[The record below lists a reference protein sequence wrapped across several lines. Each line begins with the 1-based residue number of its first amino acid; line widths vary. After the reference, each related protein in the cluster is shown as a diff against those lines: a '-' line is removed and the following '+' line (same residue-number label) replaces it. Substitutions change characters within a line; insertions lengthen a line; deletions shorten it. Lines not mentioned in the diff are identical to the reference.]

1 MTMETSI
8 DLPLD
13 SDGFLRRACPSC
25 VREFKWLPSA
35 EDAAEPAPAEYF
47 CPYCGGQSAS
57 GEWLT
62 EAQSG
67 FIEEEVL
74 EQVLG
79 PSLKELQDSIE
90 GLGRGSGGLISITGH
105 MEVPERTHAKPVFEP
120 DDMKRVDF
128 ACHPSEPLKV
138 DEAWTAP
145 IHCLYC
151 GRTDG
156 ASTR

>member
-1 MTMETSI
+1 MTTEMSI

-25 VREFKWLPSA
+25 MREFKWLPSP

-57 GEWLT
+57 SEWLT

-105 MEVPERTHAKPVFEP
+105 VEVRNESMRSP
-120 DDMKRVDF
+120 
-128 ACHPSEPLKV
+128 CS
-138 DEAWTAP
+138 AP
-145 IHCLYC
+145 PPIPY
-151 GRTDG
+151 R
-156 ASTR
+156 RP